1 MGLREIYAS
10 QHVMLHLNLLHN
22 MQTHCH
28 ECNATKNTLNSREL
42 DMHAEEV
49 EMCYGLYHKEET
61 ELMTS
66 FSKPLS
72 S

>member
-1 MGLREIYAS
+1 MY
-10 QHVMLHLNLLHN
+10 
-22 MQTHCH
+22 
-28 ECNATKNTLNSREL
+28 
-42 DMHAEEV
+42 AEEV

-72 S
+72 SWTHLSELTFHSHMIVVQKKPHTNK